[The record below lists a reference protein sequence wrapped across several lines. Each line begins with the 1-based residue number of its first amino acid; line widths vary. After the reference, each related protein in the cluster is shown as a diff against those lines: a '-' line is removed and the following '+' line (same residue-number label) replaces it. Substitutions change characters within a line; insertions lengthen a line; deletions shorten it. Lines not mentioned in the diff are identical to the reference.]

1 MGGTTGQINNE
12 SGEIRNTANIELCK
26 YFANYANIQPILL
39 GGSTNWAD
47 AQVING
53 RT

>member
-1 MGGTTGQINNE
+1 MGGTSGQVNNE

-26 YFANYANIQPILL
+26 YFENYANIQPILL